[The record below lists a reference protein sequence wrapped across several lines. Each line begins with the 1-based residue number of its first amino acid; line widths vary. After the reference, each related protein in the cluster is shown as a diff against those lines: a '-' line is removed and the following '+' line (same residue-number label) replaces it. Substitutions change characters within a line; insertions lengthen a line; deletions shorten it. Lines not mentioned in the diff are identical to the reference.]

1 VQTAKTQENRV
12 MITIE
17 LPPQAENE
25 LENAAKEAGK
35 SKEEWTKEL
44 ILNYLEDLED
54 LREAEATMKDIREGR
69 EKTAS
74 LEEVMKEYGLER

>member
-1 VQTAKTQENRV
+1 VQTVKTQENRV

-17 LPPQAENE
+17 LPPQAESE

-35 SKEEWTKEL
+35 SKEEWTREL

-69 EKTAS
+69 EKTTP

>member
-1 VQTAKTQENRV
+1 